1 MNIILNIITFPF
13 FIVYLL
19 FVAIRNFL
27 YDIKLLKITKLSCKI
42 VSVGNITVGGTGK
55 TPTVIA
61 IAKFLQKKNNS
72 LAILSRGYGRESTG
86 TQVVTDGKTASASWK
101 KVGDE
106 PALLAKR
113 LSNIPIVVDENRIRG
128 GEYLINKFNPEIII
142 LDDGFQHRQLHRDV
156 DIVLVNSN
164 MSKFKNRLLGFMNF
178 REPWK
183 SLKRAHIIFLTKS
196 DSVALSAKLLEK
208 LKSTVLPLFKTNI
221 NPLSFLI
228 DQKTNKIDMKN
239 FKGKS
244 ALLFSGIGDPK
255 SFEKTIT
262 NQNIGV
268 LDTINFRDHKNYTTS
283 DIQKIRSTFN
293 KTNSDIII
301 TTEKD
306 FLKINEPNLPIYA
319 IPVSMNIDEE
329 GFKKI
334 VKYLN

>member
-1 MNIILNIITFPF
+1 MNIILNIITFPL

-42 VSVGNITVGGTGK
+42 VSVGNITVGGAGK

-61 IAKFLQKKNNS
+61 IAKFLQKENNS

-86 TQVVTDGKTASASWK
+86 TRVVTDGKAAPASWK
-101 KVGDE
+101 NVGDE
-106 PALLAKR
+106 PVLMAKH

-142 LDDGFQHRQLHRDV
+142 LDDGFQHRQLHRDI

-164 MSKFKNRLLGFMNF
+164 MSKFNNRILGFMNF

-196 DSVALSAKLLEK
+196 DSVASSAKLLEK
-208 LKSTVLPLFKTNI
+208 LKSTALPLFKTNI
-221 NPLSFLI
+221 NPSSFLI
-228 DQKTNKIDMKN
+228 DQKTNKVDIKEFN
-239 FKGKS
+239 GKT
-244 ALLFSGIGDPK
+244 ALLYSGIGDPK
-255 SFEKTIT
+255 SFEKTVT
-262 NQNIGV
+262 NQNIDV
-268 LDTINFRDHKNYTTS
+268 LYTIKFRDHKNYTTS
-283 DIQKIRSTFN
+283 NIKKIRSKFN
-293 KTNSDIII
+293 ETNADVIL

-306 FLKINEPNLPIYA
+306 FLKFNELDLPIYS
-319 IPVSMNIDEE
+319 IPVTMEIDEK
-329 GFKKI
+329 GFETI

>member
-1 MNIILNIITFPF
+1 MNIILNISTFPL

-42 VSVGNITVGGTGK
+42 VSVGNITVGGAGK

-61 IAKFLQKKNNS
+61 IAKFLQKENNS

-86 TQVVTDGKTASASWK
+86 TRVVTDGKAAPASWK
-101 KVGDE
+101 NVGDE
-106 PALLAKR
+106 PVLMAKY

-142 LDDGFQHRQLHRDV
+142 LDDGFQHRQLHRDI

-164 MSKFKNRLLGFMNF
+164 MSKFNNRILGCMNF

-196 DSVALSAKLLEK
+196 DSVASSAKLLEK
-208 LKSTVLPLFKTNI
+208 LKSTALPLFKTNI
-221 NPLSFLI
+221 NPSSFLI
-228 DQKTNKIDMKN
+228 DQKTNKIDIKEFN
-239 FKGKS
+239 GKT
-244 ALLFSGIGDPK
+244 ALLYSGIGDPK
-255 SFEKTIT
+255 SFEKTVT
-262 NQNIGV
+262 NQNIDV
-268 LDTINFRDHKNYTTS
+268 LDTIKFRDHKNYTTS
-283 DIQKIRSTFN
+283 NIKKIRSKFN
-293 KTNSDIII
+293 ETNADVIL

-306 FLKINEPNLPIYA
+306 FLKFNELDLPIYS
-319 IPVSMNIDEE
+319 IPVSMEIDEK
-329 GFKKI
+329 GFETI
-334 VKYLN
+334 VNYLN